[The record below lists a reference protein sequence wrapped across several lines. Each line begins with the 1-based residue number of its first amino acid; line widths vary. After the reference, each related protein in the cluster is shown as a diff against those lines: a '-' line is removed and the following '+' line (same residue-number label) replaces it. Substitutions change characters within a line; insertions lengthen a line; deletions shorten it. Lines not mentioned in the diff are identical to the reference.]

1 MTLNPYNS
9 IYGEYVSNKIH
20 HKSKEQS
27 ADDDHHKE
35 GQHNQNNKKINTHS
49 KESLSNIE
57 ETSKSSK
64 EIKKMIG
71 LGYKLDIRV

>member
-9 IYGEYVSNKIH
+9 IYGEYLSNKIH
-20 HKSKEQS
+20 HKRKEQS

-35 GQHNQNNKKINTHS
+35 EQHNQNNKKVNSHH
-49 KESLSNIE
+49 KDSLSNIDE
-57 ETSKSSK
+57 QNKNNI

>member
-1 MTLNPYNS
+1 MILNPYNS
-9 IYGEYVSNKIH
+9 IYSEYVSNKIH
-20 HKSKEQS
+20 HKREEQS

-35 GQHNQNNKKINTHS
+35 GQYNQNNKKINTHH
-49 KESLSNIE
+49 KENLSNVE
-57 ETSKSSK
+57 DKTKDN